1 MPRLNFF
8 DCVVLP
14 LSNILTVKFPLQ
26 QQVHFMPFDFQDQP
40 IHYGPAKGQLRSS
53 VAFHVNGTC
62 GETCWWW
69 CGVPAPT
76 MQTLVSF
83 WACFGSVFV
92 LTAVTTTTIN
102 ADGIV
107 FCIVLPLEC
116 PWSRSPC
123 GIPSP
128 VHLYMR
134 AALWA
139 LRQLPKAS
147 FRCFLLQA

>member
-1 MPRLNFF
+1 
-8 DCVVLP
+8 VSLP

-62 GETCWWW
+62 VETCWWW

-83 WACFGSVFV
+83 WACFGAVFV
-92 LTAVTTTTIN
+92 WTAVTTTMIN
-102 ADGIV
+102 ANGIV
-107 FCIVLPLEC
+107 FAFFFDVDACSMGV
-116 PWSRSPC
+116 R
-123 GIPSP
+123 
-128 VHLYMR
+128 
-134 AALWA
+134 
-139 LRQLPKAS
+139 
-147 FRCFLLQA
+147 FLMDGR